1 MAYTVHQA
9 KTHFSRLLK
18 EAEAGKEVI
27 VMRGTK
33 PIAKIVAIEAPVPTG
48 KRHLAGTY
56 RGKVSW
62 TEGAFDP
69 MTDQDLIECGWG
81 YMAETTVIKPVV
93 EHATSAESHK

>member
-33 PIAKIVAIEAPVPTG
+33 PIAKIVPIEQPSSG
-48 KRHLAGTY
+48 KRTLAGSY
-56 RGKVSW
+56 RGKISW

-69 MTDQDLIECGWG
+69 MTDEELIECGWG
-81 YMAETTVIKPVV
+81 YMVEPPLIQPV
-93 EHATSAESHK
+93 EPEK